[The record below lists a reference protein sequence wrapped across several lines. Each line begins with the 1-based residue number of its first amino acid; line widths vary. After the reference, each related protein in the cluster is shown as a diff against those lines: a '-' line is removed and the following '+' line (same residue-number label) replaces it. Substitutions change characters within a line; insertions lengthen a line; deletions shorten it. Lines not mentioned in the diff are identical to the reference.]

1 MRTGS
6 WRSVAHTQHGFY
18 TESFIDELA
27 RAAGRDPF
35 EYRRDLLAP
44 GSRHR
49 RVLETAADKAGWG
62 TPLAPGVGRGI
73 ALVESFGSVVAHV
86 VEASIAEDGMPRV
99 HRVTAAVDC
108 GEVCHPDTATAQ
120 VEGAIVMGLSAA
132 IGEEITIADGAVVQE
147 NFPAYPIMTL
157 AQAPPRIDVHFVR
170 SDGPWGGLGEPGVPP
185 VAPALANALFA
196 ASGKRRRSLP
206 LVARS

>member
-1 MRTGS
+1 M
-6 WRSVAHTQHGFY
+6 
-18 TESFIDELA
+18 
-27 RAAGRDPF
+27 
-35 EYRRDLLAP
+35 
-44 GSRHR
+44 
-49 RVLETAADKAGWG
+49 LETAAEKAGWG

-86 VEASIAEDGMPRV
+86 VEASIGEDGMPRV

-132 IGEEITIADGAVVQE
+132 IGEEITIEDGAVVQK

-157 AQAPPRIDVHFVR
+157 GQAPPRIDVHFVR
-170 SDGPWGGLGEPGVPP
+170 SEGPWGGLGEPGVPP

>member
-1 MRTGS
+1 
-6 WRSVAHTQHGFY
+6 
-18 TESFIDELA
+18 
-27 RAAGRDPF
+27 
-35 EYRRDLLAP
+35 
-44 GSRHR
+44 
-49 RVLETAADKAGWG
+49 VLETAADRAGWG

-86 VEASIAEDGMPRV
+86 VEASIGEDGMPRV

-108 GEVCHPDTATAQ
+108 GDVCHPDTATAQ

-132 IGEEITIADGAVVQE
+132 MGEEITLEGGAVVQE
-147 NFPAYPIMTL
+147 NFPDYPIMTL
-157 AQAPPRIDVHFVR
+157 ASTPLRIDVHFVR

-196 ASGKRRRSLP
+196 VSGQRLRSLP
-206 LVARS
+206 LVSADRPLGRR